1 MRNHVLAT
9 AIAALSLSGA
19 AIAHE
24 AGDVILRVGVVHA
37 SPDVSSSKIK
47 VEGYGSTVKVPESSI
62 DVKSGTAAGLTGTYM
77 IMPHFGLEA
86 SITTPF
92 SHKVKGKAMG
102 ESFTIG
108 KVSRLS
114 PTISAQFFFLNP
126 KSAFQ
131 PYVGLGVNYTMFYDE
146 KLHREMKEDGA
157 KNFTMSNSVGVV
169 AQIGMDYK
177 ITKNLSMNAAVWRM
191 GMSSTVKWRESD
203 PPGDDLKAKAD
214 VDINPW
220 VYTLGVGF
228 RF

>member
-1 MRNHVLAT
+1 MRKHVLAA

-19 AIAHE
+19 AFAHE

-37 SPDVSSSKIK
+37 DPDVSSSKIK
-47 VEGYGSTVKVPESSI
+47 LEGYGKIPESGI
-62 DVKSGTAAGLTGTYM
+62 DVKSGTAVGLTGTYM
-77 IMPHFGLEA
+77 VMPHFGLEA

-92 SHKVKGKAMG
+92 SHKIKGKALG
-102 ESFTIG
+102 ENFNVG

-114 PTISAQFFFLNP
+114 PTISAQYFFLDP

-146 KLHREMKEDGA
+146 KLTREMKEDDA
-157 KNFTMSNSVGVV
+157 KNLKMEDSVGWV

-177 ITKNLSMNAAVWRM
+177 ITDRLFLNAAVWKM
-191 GMSSTVKWRESD
+191 GMSSKVKWRESNS
-203 PPGDDLKAKAD
+203 PHDDFKGKTD
-214 VDINPW
+214 VDIDPW

-228 RF
+228 SF